1 MSINKN
7 KSNRIKFG
15 HFRSESDAR
24 AELERREKSLPRNL
38 IGDFRVLKLQRHK
51 EGKRNWMAYA
61 LVRKR
66 GE

>member
-1 MSINKN
+1 MTINKN

-15 HFRSESDAR
+15 HFSSESDAR

-38 IGDFRVLKLQRHK
+38 TGDFRVLKLSNK
-51 EGKRNWMAYA
+51 KAGKRNWMAYA
-61 LVRKR
+61 LVRKS